1 MELKFE
7 NLQRAAYTFDRNL
20 NTNLNIAPNESKHE
34 FCCKGQID
42 KKSTRNSLQGA
53 HRQDFLD
60 LSKILEKSIERHQF
74 RQFLRIGRA
83 IFLKYILQVAAY
95 YLAYRYYICTG
106 TAVLQ
111 RICHITM
118 HITIYLRHLRQGQK
132 YGAIALLENTTTH
145 RHSTRYGYIYPPRFD
160 QRTLGG
166 HIYAKIV

>member
-60 LSKILEKSIERHQF
+60 LSKIFEK
-74 RQFLRIGRA
+74 RA
-83 IFLKYILQVAAY
+83 SSVISFGNFCVSEGPY
-95 YLAYRYYICTG
+95 
-106 TAVLQ
+106 
-111 RICHITM
+111 
-118 HITIYLRHLRQGQK
+118 
-132 YGAIALLENTTTH
+132 
-145 RHSTRYGYIYPPRFD
+145 F
-160 QRTLGG
+160 
-166 HIYAKIV
+166 